1 MLGSAR
7 VPGRLRAL
15 VPLSWPSLALVGLVG
30 IPFLLLIRISLAP
43 PDPNGLWSAGTS
55 IAAYSGLMDRPFAN
69 ALLYSFGLAILV
81 AAMGV
86 SLGFP
91 LTFFITRMRRGW
103 QVLWLIFLL
112 ATLTLSDVLI
122 AFSWQVMLSKR
133 IGLANL
139 PVKLGLME
147 QAASLTPSFGA
158 VLGNLIYLVLPFTVL
173 TLYPTLSQL
182 APELIEAAKT
192 LGASPVVAFRTVVL
206 PLTKRAAAVSFLI
219 SAVLTLGAYVAP
231 LVLGRP
237 RNWTMAV
244 LIGNAALAGHNVP
257 RASAMS
263 VCLLIAALI
272 LTGGT
277 VWIARGRG
285 RR

>member
-1 MLGSAR
+1 MLA
-7 VPGRLRAL
+7 RLRAAVL
-15 VPLSWPSLALVGLVG
+15 LAWPSLALVGLVA
-30 IPFLLLIRISLAP
+30 IPFLLLVRISLAP
-43 PDPNGLWSAGTS
+43 PDPNGLWSAGIS
-55 IAAYSGLMDRPFAN
+55 LAAYRGLMDRSFAA
-69 ALLYSFGLAILV
+69 ALLYSLGLAILV
-81 AAMGV
+81 AAVGV
-86 SLGFP
+86 CVGFP

-103 QVLWLIFLL
+103 QVLWLVFLL

-139 PVKLGLME
+139 LVKLGLME

-231 LVLGRP
+231 VVLGRP

>member
-1 MLGSAR
+1 MLA
-7 VPGRLRAL
+7 RLRAAVL
-15 VPLSWPSLALVGLVG
+15 LAWPSLALVGLVA
-30 IPFLLLIRISLAP
+30 IPFLLLVRISLAP
-43 PDPNGLWSAGTS
+43 PDPNGLWSAGIS
-55 IAAYSGLMDRPFAN
+55 LAAYRDLMDRSFAA
-69 ALLYSFGLAILV
+69 ALLYSLGLAILV
-81 AAMGV
+81 AAVGV
-86 SLGFP
+86 CVGFP

-103 QVLWLIFLL
+103 QVLWLVFLL

-133 IGLANL
+133 IGFANL
-139 PVKLGLME
+139 LVKSGLME

-182 APELIEAAKT
+182 APELLEAAKT
-192 LGASPVVAFRTVVL
+192 LGASPLVAFRTVIV

-231 LVLGRP
+231 VVLGRP

-263 VCLLIAALI
+263 VCLLIAALL

-277 VWIARGRG
+277 SWLARGRG
-285 RR
+285 SR

>member
-1 MLGSAR
+1 MLA
-7 VPGRLRAL
+7 RLRAAVL
-15 VPLSWPSLALVGLVG
+15 LAWPSLALVGLVA
-30 IPFLLLIRISLAP
+30 IPFLLLVRISLAP
-43 PDPNGLWSAGTS
+43 PDPNGLWSAGIS
-55 IAAYSGLMDRPFAN
+55 LAAYRGLMDRSFAA
-69 ALLYSFGLAILV
+69 ALLYSLGLAILV
-81 AAMGV
+81 AAVGV
-86 SLGFP
+86 CVGFP

-103 QVLWLIFLL
+103 QVLWLVFLL

-133 IGLANL
+133 IGFANL
-139 PVKLGLME
+139 LVTLGLME

-182 APELIEAAKT
+182 APELLEAAKT
-192 LGASPVVAFRTVVL
+192 LGASPLVAFRTVIV

-231 LVLGRP
+231 VVLGRP

-263 VCLLIAALI
+263 VCLLIAALL

-277 VWIARGRG
+277 SWLARRRG
-285 RR
+285 SR

>member
-1 MLGSAR
+1 VLA
-7 VPGRLRAL
+7 RLRAAVL
-15 VPLSWPSLALVGLVG
+15 LAWPSLALVGLVA
-30 IPFLLLIRISLAP
+30 IPFLLLVRISLAP
-43 PDPNGLWSAGTS
+43 PDPNGLWSAGIS
-55 IAAYSGLMDRPFAN
+55 LAAYRGLMDRSFAA
-69 ALLYSFGLAILV
+69 ALLYSLGLAILV
-81 AAMGV
+81 AAVGV
-86 SLGFP
+86 CVGFP

-103 QVLWLIFLL
+103 QVLWLVFLL

-133 IGLANL
+133 IGFANL
-139 PVKLGLME
+139 LVKLGLME

-182 APELIEAAKT
+182 APELLEAAKT
-192 LGASPVVAFRTVVL
+192 LGASPFVAFRTVIV

-231 LVLGRP
+231 VVLGRP

-263 VCLLIAALI
+263 VCLLIAALL

-277 VWIARGRG
+277 SWLARRRG
-285 RR
+285 SR

>member
-1 MLGSAR
+1 ML
-7 VPGRLRAL
+7 GRLRAA
-15 VPLSWPSLALVGLVG
+15 PLLAWPALALVGLVA
-30 IPFLLLIRISLAP
+30 IPFLLLVRISLAP
-43 PDPNGLWSAGTS
+43 PDASGLWSAGTS
-55 IAAYSGLMDRPFAN
+55 VAAYGGLIDRSFAT
-69 ALLYSFGLAILV
+69 ALLYSLGLAILV
-81 AAMGV
+81 AAVGV
-86 SLGFP
+86 CLGFP
-91 LTFFITRMRRGW
+91 LTFFITHMRRGW

-133 IGLANL
+133 IGFANIL
-139 PVKLGLME
+139 VKLGLME

-192 LGASPVVAFRTVVL
+192 LGASPFVAFRTVIV

-231 LVLGRP
+231 VVLGRP

-277 VWIARGRG
+277 IWIARGRG
-285 RR
+285 NR

>member
-1 MLGSAR
+1 MLA
-7 VPGRLRAL
+7 RLRAAVL
-15 VPLSWPSLALVGLVG
+15 LAWPSLALVGLVA
-30 IPFLLLIRISLAP
+30 IPFLLLVRISLAP
-43 PDPNGLWSAGTS
+43 PDPNGLWSAGIS
-55 IAAYSGLMDRPFAN
+55 LAAYRGLMDRSFAA
-69 ALLYSFGLAILV
+69 ALLYSLGLAILV
-81 AAMGV
+81 AAVGV
-86 SLGFP
+86 CVGFP

-103 QVLWLIFLL
+103 QVLWLVFLL

-133 IGLANL
+133 IGFANL
-139 PVKLGLME
+139 LVTLGLME

-182 APELIEAAKT
+182 APELLEAAKT
-192 LGASPVVAFRTVVL
+192 LGASPLVAFRTVIV

-231 LVLGRP
+231 VVLGRP

-244 LIGNAALAGHNVP
+244 LIGNSALAGHNVP

-263 VCLLIAALI
+263 VCLLIAALL

-277 VWIARGRG
+277 SCLARRRG
-285 RR
+285 SR

>member
-1 MLGSAR
+1 MLA
-7 VPGRLRAL
+7 RLRAAVL
-15 VPLSWPSLALVGLVG
+15 LAWPSLALVGLVA
-30 IPFLLLIRISLAP
+30 IPFLLLVRISLAP
-43 PDPNGLWSAGTS
+43 PDPNGLWSAGIS
-55 IAAYSGLMDRPFAN
+55 LAAYRGLMDRSFAA
-69 ALLYSFGLAILV
+69 ALLYSLGLAILV
-81 AAMGV
+81 AAVGV
-86 SLGFP
+86 CVGFP

-103 QVLWLIFLL
+103 QVLWLVFLL

-133 IGLANL
+133 IGFANL
-139 PVKLGLME
+139 LVTLGLME

-182 APELIEAAKT
+182 APELLEAAKT
-192 LGASPVVAFRTVVL
+192 LGASPLVAFRTVIV

-231 LVLGRP
+231 VVLGRP

-263 VCLLIAALI
+263 VCLLIAALL

-277 VWIARGRG
+277 SWLARRRG
-285 RR
+285 S

>member
-1 MLGSAR
+1 MLA
-7 VPGRLRAL
+7 RLRAAVL
-15 VPLSWPSLALVGLVG
+15 LTWPSLALVGLVA
-30 IPFLLLIRISLAP
+30 IPFLLLVRISLAP
-43 PDPNGLWSAGTS
+43 PDPNGLWSAGIS
-55 IAAYSGLMDRPFAN
+55 LAAYRGLMDRSFAA
-69 ALLYSFGLAILV
+69 ALLYSLGLAILV
-81 AAMGV
+81 AAVGV
-86 SLGFP
+86 CVGFP

-103 QVLWLIFLL
+103 QVLWLVFLL

-133 IGLANL
+133 IGFANL
-139 PVKLGLME
+139 LVTLGLME

-182 APELIEAAKT
+182 APELLEAAKT
-192 LGASPVVAFRTVVL
+192 LGASPFVAFRTVIV

-231 LVLGRP
+231 VVLGRP

-263 VCLLIAALI
+263 VCLLTAALI

-277 VWIARGRG
+277 IWITRGRG
-285 RR
+285 NR

>member
-1 MLGSAR
+1 ML
-7 VPGRLRAL
+7 GRLRAAGL
-15 VPLSWPSLALVGLVG
+15 LAWPSLVLVGLVA
-30 IPFLLLIRISLAP
+30 IPFLLLVRISVAP

-55 IAAYSGLMDRPFAN
+55 LAAYRGLIDRSFAS
-69 ALLYSFGLAILV
+69 ALLYSLGLALLV
-81 AAMGV
+81 AAVGV
-86 SLGFP
+86 CLGFP

-133 IGLANL
+133 IGFASLL
-139 PVKLGLME
+139 VKFGLME
-147 QAASLTPSFGA
+147 QAASLTPSSGA

-182 APELIEAAKT
+182 APELIEAART
-192 LGASPVVAFRTVVL
+192 LGASPFVAFRTVIV

-219 SAVLTLGAYVAP
+219 SAVLALGAYVAP
-231 LVLGRP
+231 VVLGRP

-263 VCLLIAALI
+263 VCLLISALV
-272 LTGGT
+272 LTSGV

-285 RR
+285 NR

>member
-1 MLGSAR
+1 ML
-7 VPGRLRAL
+7 GRLRAVL
-15 VPLSWPSLALVGLVG
+15 LLAWPSLMLVGLVA
-30 IPFLLLIRISLAP
+30 IPFLLLVRISLAP
-43 PDPNGLWSAGTS
+43 PDPNGLWGAGIS
-55 IAAYSGLMDRPFAN
+55 IAAYLGLMDRSFAT

-81 AAMGV
+81 AAV
-86 SLGFP
+86 SVCLGFP

-133 IGLANL
+133 IGFANL
-139 PVKLGLME
+139 LVKLGLME
-147 QAASLTPSFGA
+147 QSASLTPSFGA

-182 APELIEAAKT
+182 APELVEAAKT
-192 LGASPVVAFRTVVL
+192 LGASPFVAFRTVIV
-206 PLTKRAAAVSFLI
+206 PLTKQAAAVSFLI

-231 LVLGRP
+231 VVLGRP

-263 VCLLIAALI
+263 VCLLIAVLI
-272 LTGGT
+272 LTAGT
-277 VWIARGRG
+277 IWIARARG
-285 RR
+285 NR

>member
-1 MLGSAR
+1 MLA
-7 VPGRLRAL
+7 RLRAAVL
-15 VPLSWPSLALVGLVG
+15 LAWPSLALVGLVA
-30 IPFLLLIRISLAP
+30 IPFLLLVRISLAP
-43 PDPNGLWSAGTS
+43 PDPNGLWSAGIS
-55 IAAYSGLMDRPFAN
+55 LAAYRDLMDRSFAA
-69 ALLYSFGLAILV
+69 ALLYSLGLAILV
-81 AAMGV
+81 AAVGV
-86 SLGFP
+86 CVGFP

-103 QVLWLIFLL
+103 QVLWLVFLL

-133 IGLANL
+133 IGFANL
-139 PVKLGLME
+139 LVKSGLME

-182 APELIEAAKT
+182 APELLEAAKT
-192 LGASPVVAFRTVVL
+192 LGASPLVAFRTVIV

-231 LVLGRP
+231 VVLGRP

-263 VCLLIAALI
+263 VCLLIAALL

-277 VWIARGRG
+277 SWLARRRG
-285 RR
+285 SR

>member
-1 MLGSAR
+1 MLA
-7 VPGRLRAL
+7 RLRAAVL
-15 VPLSWPSLALVGLVG
+15 LAWPSLALVGLVA
-30 IPFLLLIRISLAP
+30 IPFLLLVRISLAP
-43 PDPNGLWSAGTS
+43 PDPNGLWSAGIS
-55 IAAYSGLMDRPFAN
+55 LAAYRGLMDRSFAA
-69 ALLYSFGLAILV
+69 ALLYSLGLAILV
-81 AAMGV
+81 AAVGV
-86 SLGFP
+86 CVGFP

-103 QVLWLIFLL
+103 QVLWLVFLL

-133 IGLANL
+133 IGFANL
-139 PVKLGLME
+139 LVTLGLME

-182 APELIEAAKT
+182 APELLEAAKT
-192 LGASPVVAFRTVVL
+192 LGASPLVAFRTVIV

-231 LVLGRP
+231 VVLGRP

-244 LIGNAALAGHNVP
+244 LIGNSALAGHNVP

-263 VCLLIAALI
+263 VCLLIAALL

-277 VWIARGRG
+277 SWLARRRG
-285 RR
+285 SR